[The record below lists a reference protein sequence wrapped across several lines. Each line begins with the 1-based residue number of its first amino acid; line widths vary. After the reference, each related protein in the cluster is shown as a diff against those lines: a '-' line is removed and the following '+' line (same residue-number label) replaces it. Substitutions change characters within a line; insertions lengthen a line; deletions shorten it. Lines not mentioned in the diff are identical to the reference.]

1 MKIKRLSLYP
11 LKLDLKM
18 KLSIYLFIITLF
30 QVQANTY
37 SQNTK
42 ITLDLENVTIE
53 NVLREIESLTEFK
66 ILYNDNEVDYKKRV
80 DAKFK
85 KQKISKILESIF
97 SNTPIVFEVLNK
109 QIILKHGTDKKMLQ
123 SPRINSIKPLPQQN
137 EVKGAVKDQF
147 GSPLPGVNIVEAGT
161 TNGTQTDFDGNY
173 SINIEKGAVLQFS
186 YIGMITQ
193 SITIGDV
200 NTVDVVLLES
210 QEALDEV
217 VVTALGIKRE
227 KKALGYAV
235 TELKGDEFNDVKTNN
250 VLNSFQGKVAGVQIN
265 TTSNGVGSS
274 SRVVIRG
281 NSSFGGNNQPLY
293 VIDGIP
299 LRSSSGDVSFGDEF
313 VNIEEGRDLGNDH
326 AANINPEDIESVSV
340 LKGPA
345 ASALYG
351 SRAANGVI
359 VITTKK
365 GSSGEGLGITINSST
380 TFEDAYVF
388 PRFQNEYGGGRVGEI
403 SGKVWNLDPALDFVD
418 NNGIPINRID
428 DDKNWGAR
436 LNGQPYRLWDSQYT
450 LGTYSANPNFAKNF
464 YNTGVNITN
473 SISISGGN
481 ETTQVRGSFTNVD
494 EQGIV
499 PESSQKRSTVTL
511 RLSSKIANKLTL
523 DGRITYVN
531 QKVHNRNYSSGL
543 QSIPWIINHSQR
555 NHTNAF
561 LANTTN
567 PAYDANAWPPAG
579 ISAFALAVERRDPLN
594 PFRQGFYEGSGPRGP
609 WTGNPYWLVKN
620 LTNDDERNN
629 YTGFVSLKYDI
640 TEGLSAMG
648 RVGLDQSA
656 LFSNNKNAA
665 GSRIGFLGSYSES
678 TRFSSDLNAD
688 LSLAYNKDITDD
700 VSLAVNVGARHFKS
714 TFRNTNASGSQFI
727 IPNFYAINNFKE
739 IDDGNLEKSRSDLN
753 TLYFSGQIGYKGYA
767 FLDVSGTNDWSSS
780 LPAANRSFFYPSV
793 AGSFVFSEA
802 LQLNKNVL
810 SFGKI
815 RASWAEVG
823 NGTDPYRLVSGIDTS
838 RFGSL
843 LSIGLDG
850 TIPLANLKP
859 EITSSIE
866 FGTDLRFFKNRL
878 GLDFS
883 WYKSNTVNQIVNVG
897 VPLSTGFDDRIV
909 NAGDIENRGFEVLL
923 TGTPIETKD
932 FSWDA
937 SINFTKNKSEVIEV
951 LSEENVNFVNI
962 GFVNL
967 SGGNGVNFRAEKGQP
982 YGVLYGR
989 KFLRNS
995 DGLVVVDDRG
1005 NPLGTDQVYIGDPNP
1020 EWAAGI
1026 SNSFKYKNFRLNVL
1040 VDVRK
1045 GGIIIN
1051 NTARTMSRGGTN
1063 TLSLEGRDAFYNS
1076 PEFLALSTGSARSSL
1091 PGSFT
1096 GGVSTWVNNNAVLQ
1110 NTSLPV
1116 DANGNQIGGEVNTF
1130 YASPRLYQENLF
1142 KSGIVEP
1149 FVEDASFVKLR
1160 EVSLS
1165 YNLPKKALDKLPFS
1179 NVSFSLIGRNLF
1191 ILHRNTKDF
1200 DPESNVSSGNGQGIE
1215 GNALPGTRRYGF
1227 NIKLEL

>member
-1 MKIKRLSLYP
+1 
-11 LKLDLKM
+11 M

-53 NVLREIESLTEFK
+53 NVLRKIESLTEFK
-66 ILYNDNEVDYKKRV
+66 ILYNDKEVDYKRRI
-80 DAKFK
+80 DAKFN
-85 KQKISKILESIF
+85 KQKISKILKDIF
-97 SNTPIVFEVLNK
+97 SNTPIVFDVFEK
-109 QIILKHGTDKKMLQ
+109 QIILKHSLEKEVLQ
-123 SPRINSIKPLPQQN
+123 PPIVNTTKLLLQQN
-137 EVKGAVKDQF
+137 TVSGNVKDQF
-147 GSPLPGVNIVEAGT
+147 GSPLPGVNIIQAGT

-173 SINIEKGAVLQFS
+173 SISIEKGAVLQFS
-186 YIGMITQ
+186 YIGMISQ
-193 SITIGDV
+193 NITVGDGTTI
-200 NTVDVVLLES
+200 NVVLLES
-210 QEALDEV
+210 QEALDEI

-227 KKALGYAV
+227 KKALGYSV
-235 TELKGDEFNDVKTNN
+235 TELKGDEFNDNKDSN

-265 TTSNGVGSS
+265 TTSNGIGSS

-281 NSSFGGNNQPLY
+281 NSSFTGNNQPLY
-293 VIDGIP
+293 VVDGIP
-299 LRSSSGDVSFGDEF
+299 IRSSSSTVSFSDEF
-313 VNIEEGRDLGNDH
+313 GSNGSDAGNDH
-326 AANINPEDIESVSV
+326 AANINPEDIASVSV
-340 LKGPA
+340 LKGPSA
-345 ASALYG
+345 AALYG

-365 GSSGEGLGITINSST
+365 GSSERGLGITINSNT

-388 PRFQNEYGGGRVGEI
+388 PRFQNEFGGGRVGEI
-403 SGKVWNLDPALDFVD
+403 SGKVWNLDPALAYVD
-418 NNGIPINRID
+418 NNGIEIQRLD

-436 LNGQPYRLWDSQYT
+436 LNGQTYRQWDSQYT
-450 LGTYSANPNFAKNF
+450 LGTYSPNPNFAKNF

-473 SISISGGN
+473 SIAIDGGN
-481 ETTQVRGSFTNVD
+481 ETTQVRASFTNVD

-499 PESSQKRSTVTL
+499 PESTQKRNTVTL
-511 RLSSKIANKLTL
+511 RLSSKIADKLTL

-531 QKVHNRNYSSGL
+531 QKVHNRTTAGGL
-543 QSIPWIINHSQR
+543 SSIPWVINHSQR
-555 NHTNAF
+555 NLTNEF
-561 LANTTN
+561 LADFLNPEYNPTT
-567 PAYDANAWPPAG
+567 WPPAN
-579 ISAFALAVERRDPLN
+579 ISAFVLGVERRDPLN
-594 PFRQGFYEGSGPRGP
+594 PFRQGLFESLGPKTP
-609 WTGNPYWLVKN
+609 WNGNPYWLVKN
-620 LTNDDERNN
+620 YTNDDERHN

-640 TEGLSAMG
+640 MDGLSAMA
-648 RVGLDQSA
+648 RIGLDQSA
-656 LFSNNKNAA
+656 LFSNRKNRA
-665 GSRIGFLGSYSES
+665 GSRIDFLGSYSES
-678 TRFSSDLNAD
+678 TRFNSDLNAD
-688 LSLAYNKDITDD
+688 FLLAYNKNISDD
-700 VSLAVNVGARHFKS
+700 VSVALNVGGNHFKTTSRS
-714 TFRNTNASGSQFI
+714 TSASGSQFI
-727 IPNFYAINNFKE
+727 IPDFFAINNFKE
-739 IDDGNLEKSRSDLN
+739 ISDGNLSRSRLDVN
-753 TLYFSGQIGYKGYA
+753 SLYFSGQIGYKNYA
-767 FLDVSGTNDWSSS
+767 FLDVTGRNDWSSS

-793 AGSFVFSEA
+793 AGSLVFSEA
-802 LQLNKNVL
+802 LQLNKDVL
-810 SFGKI
+810 SFGKL

-823 NGTDPYRLVSGIDTS
+823 NGTDPYRLVSGVSDN

-843 LSIGLDG
+843 LTLGLDG

-859 EITSSIE
+859 EITTSIE

-878 GLDFS
+878 GLDFT
-883 WYKSNTVNQIVNVG
+883 WYKSNTVNQIVSVG
-897 VPLSTGFDDRIV
+897 VPSSTGFGSRIV
-909 NAGDIENRGFEVLL
+909 NAGDIENKGFEVLL

-937 SINFTKNKSEVIEV
+937 SINFTKNTSEVIDV
-951 LSEENVNFVNI
+951 LSEENVSFVNV
-962 GFVNL
+962 GSVTL
-967 SGGNGVNFRAEKGQP
+967 SGDNGLSFRAEKGMP
-982 YGVLYGR
+982 YGVIYGR

-995 DGLVVVDDRG
+995 DGLVVVDNKG
-1005 NPLGTDQVYIGDPNP
+1005 NPLGTDQVLIGDPNP
-1020 EWAAGI
+1020 EWLAGI
-1026 SNSFKYKNFRLNVL
+1026 SNSFKYKNFRLSFL
-1040 VDVRK
+1040 IDVRK

-1051 NTARTMSRGGTN
+1051 NTARTMSRAGTN

-1096 GGVSTWVNNNAVLQ
+1096 GGVSTWVNNNAVVQ
-1110 NTSLPV
+1110 DGNLPT
-1116 DANGNQIGGEVNTF
+1116 DANGNQIGGEINTF
-1130 YASPRLYQENLF
+1130 YGSPRIYQENLF

-1165 YNLPKKALDKLPFS
+1165 YTLPKKTLDKLPFS